1 MISFNTFGHSN
12 IRASHKNTIEFTREK
27 ALTPKGDCIL
37 GVDSGFD
44 SKKIAEFIKGKS
56 KITVKITVDK
66 LSDEF
71 ECIPNPKFRDK
82 KEMVFRLGEFSSER
96 TLGLRATKACRHIKR
111 EIAEKMKQPGKK
123 MVVTI
128 S

>member
-1 MISFNTFGHSN
+1 MIYFNTFGHEN

-27 ALTPKGDCIL
+27 SLTPQGDCIL
-37 GVDSGFD
+37 GVGSDFD
-44 SKKIAEFIKGKS
+44 AKKISEFIKNKP
-56 KITVKITVDK
+56 KITVKIKVDNI
-66 LSDEF
+66 SDEF
-71 ECIPNPKFRDK
+71 ECIPNPKFSSK
-82 KEMVFRLGEFSSER
+82 IEMVFRLGEFASER
-96 TLGLRATKACRHIKR
+96 TLGLRATKACKHIKR